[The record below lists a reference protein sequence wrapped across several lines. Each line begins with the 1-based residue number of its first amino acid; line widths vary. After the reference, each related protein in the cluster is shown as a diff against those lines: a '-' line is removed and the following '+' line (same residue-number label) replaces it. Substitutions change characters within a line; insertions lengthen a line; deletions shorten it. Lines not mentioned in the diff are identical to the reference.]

1 MMTRGLWISSGFAA
15 TISSLKVTQPQQTG
29 INQSKTHESRLLW
42 NLPLNDSQ
50 CYPQLTHLFLLNC
63 TAVKPAVKTCR
74 SMNPSAVRNS
84 LTYFLLNCT
93 AVKPAV
99 KPASQWIPMLSATH
113 SPIFVE
119 LYCSETCCEN
129 LPVNESQRCPQLT
142 HLFLLNCT
150 AKPDM
155 GCMALLVNVSSI
167 NICPLLRANVPLIS
181 KPLPFAAG
189 SHTCNNNSGHF
200 YRAVSQVA
208 TPAIITQ
215 ALISMAPYL
224 R

>member
-15 TISSLKVTQPQQTG
+15 IISSLKVTQPQQTG
-29 INQSKTHESRLLW
+29 INQSKTHWSRLLW
-42 NLPLNDSQ
+42 NLPVNDSQ
-50 CYPQLTHLFLLNC
+50 CY
-63 TAVKPAVKTCR
+63 
-74 SMNPSAVRNS
+74 
-84 LTYFLLNCT
+84 
-93 AVKPAV
+93 
-99 KPASQWIPMLSATH
+99 
-113 SPIFVE
+113 
-119 LYCSETCCEN
+119 
-129 LPVNESQRCPQLT
+129 PQLT

-200 YRAVSQVA
+200 CNNNTSTHFYGTLSQVA
-208 TPAIITQ
+208 TPAITTTVV
-215 ALISMAPYL
+215 ISAAPYF